1 MAWRVLVVPAVAFVA
16 ACSPFGN
23 GAFACTEDSQC
34 GAGGTCSSGYCAF
47 ADSSCASGE
56 RYGSLSGPSS
66 GNCVGATT
74 SQDAPMTT
82 DGNGPDAFMFED
94 ARVPMDGTY
103 CYGTGLAVACFAAP
117 PATPVTLTA
126 AIDTGGAMCATNVID
141 NPPWCV
147 IAGSEVTVTGTVV
160 ATGAKPLVLV
170 AVDKVDVQGAL
181 SVASTR
187 GAAEVIG
194 ASADYAQCDPGT
206 LPTAGK
212 GGGGAGGSFGGNGG
226 DGGTGT
232 NNAGAGTHGAMQTAM
247 AMRGGCP
254 GQDGDGNGGAPGH
267 GGGAIALVAGATVS
281 VEGSVNASGEGGA
294 GGQHPSGGGGGAG
307 AGGLIVLDAPTVT
320 ATGSIFTNG
329 GGGGEASGVTG
340 NDGDNGNDPTV
351 AGAAATTGGSSGGQ
365 GGAGGV
371 GTTAAAPGG
380 SVANHAGGGGGASV
394 GVIKLYQATSI
405 GGGGTVSPPHD

>member
-1 MAWRVLVVPAVAFVA
+1 MAWRVLVVPAMAFVA
-16 ACSPFGN
+16 ACSPFGG
-23 GAFACTEDSQC
+23 GAFACTEDSEC
-34 GAGGTCSSGYCAF
+34 GAGGMCSSGYCAF
-47 ADSSCASGE
+47 ADSSCSSGE

-66 GNCVGATT
+66 NQCVGATT
-74 SQDAPMTT
+74 TSDAPSIS
-82 DGNGPDAFMFED
+82 DGGPDAFAYED
-94 ARVPMDGTY
+94 AHVPMDGTY
-103 CYGTGLAVACFAAP
+103 CYGTGLAVACFLAP

-126 AIDTGGAMCATNVID
+126 AIDTGGAMCATNVLG

-170 AVDKVDVQGAL
+170 AVDKLDVQGTL
-181 SVASTR
+181 SAASTR
-187 GAAEVIG
+187 AGTEVIG
-194 ASADYAQCDPGT
+194 ASADFAQCDPGT
-206 LPTAGK
+206 PPTAGK
-212 GGGGAGGSFGGNGG
+212 GGGGAGGSFGSNGG

-232 NNAGAGTHGAMQTAM
+232 NNAGAGTHGASQTPA

-267 GGGAIALVAGATVS
+267 GGGAIALVAGATIT
-281 VEGSVNASGEGGA
+281 VEGNVNASGEAGA

-351 AGAAATTGGSSGGQ
+351 TGAAATNGNSSGGQ

-371 GTTAAAPGG
+371 GTTAASPGQ
-380 SVANHAGGGGGASV
+380 SVANHAGGGGGGSV

-405 GGGGTVSPPHD
+405 GGGGTVSPPHS